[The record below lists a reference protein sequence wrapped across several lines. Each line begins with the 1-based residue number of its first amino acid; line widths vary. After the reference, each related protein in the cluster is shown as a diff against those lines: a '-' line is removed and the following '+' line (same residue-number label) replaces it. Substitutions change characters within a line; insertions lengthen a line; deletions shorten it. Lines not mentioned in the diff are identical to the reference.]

1 MKYLIW
7 MILTIAAFGQ
17 VVNPPPG
24 GGGGGGTITG
34 VTAGTGL
41 SGGGTSGTVTLN
53 STFNPAAP
61 GTIGGTTP
69 GVGDFSAHNCGVLNT
84 TACVITGFG
93 STSGTATLTWP
104 AVAGTITNPILVSN
118 SLQLPTGTVLNWNND
133 TSISR
138 IAAGSLAIGNGTAGD
153 YSGSLSATTFLAT
166 GTLPTTLAFGNKANA
181 GYGML
186 FVAGYFPTMVAGGIE
201 IATFTENAGGS
212 GGSNSVNLISTAA
225 LGWISGS
232 TIGSLGGANS
242 DAGISRLGAGS
253 LAIGNGTA
261 GNTTGTITT
270 ASVLPG
276 ILYSAAGTALPSCGS
291 GITGATAV
299 VSDATTPLYMVAYSS
314 GGTIT
319 AAVICSYNG
328 STYAWLTH

>member
-7 MILTIAAFGQ
+7 LILTIAAFGQ

-53 STFNPAAP
+53 STFNPAGP

-69 GVGDFSAHNCGVLNT
+69 GVGDFSPHNCGVLNT

-118 SLQLPTGTVLNWNND
+118 SLQLPSGTVLNWNND

-166 GTLPTTLAFGNKANA
+166 GTLPTTLAFGN
-181 GYGML
+181 
-186 FVAGYFPTMVAGGIE
+186 
-201 IATFTENAGGS
+201 
-212 GGSNSVNLISTAA
+212 
-225 LGWISGS
+225 
-232 TIGSLGGANS
+232 
-242 DAGISRLGAGS
+242 R
-253 LAIGNGTA
+253 GNG
-261 GNTTGTITT
+261 G
-270 ASVLPG
+270 
-276 ILYSAAGTALPSCGS
+276 
-291 GITGATAV
+291 
-299 VSDATTPLYMVAYSS
+299 
-314 GGTIT
+314 
-319 AAVICSYNG
+319 
-328 STYAWLTH
+328 